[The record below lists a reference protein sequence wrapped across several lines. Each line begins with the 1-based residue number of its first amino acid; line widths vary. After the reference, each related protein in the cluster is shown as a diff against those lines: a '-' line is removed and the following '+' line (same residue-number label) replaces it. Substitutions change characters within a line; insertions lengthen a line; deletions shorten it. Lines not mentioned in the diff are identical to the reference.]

1 MKVKAAI
8 NIGLCLCLLLT
19 GCACIKDMVSW
30 LQFWKAS
37 EPRPALTRAFTDE
50 DVKRFVSNLKP
61 GRGNPR
67 SRYLLGKYYQSAG
80 RHKAAIEEFKKA
92 ILADHRF
99 VEAYNAIGVS
109 YDRLGNSSKAV
120 EFYRLALGLNPE
132 LDYVYNNL
140 GYSHLLRGEMD
151 EAITAFKKAIEL
163 NDNKQYHNN
172 LGLAYAR
179 KGLLDLALAEFKLA
193 GDEARAHYNL
203 AQFCYRKGL
212 FDEAA
217 QHYALALAMD
227 PSLTKAKKGVERSRM
242 LSRAVQ
248 TPVEDTETENNFI
261 PSKENKVTGK
271 NLVDTRSPVNHSQN
285 RRNTLTAG
293 SQDSNEKKLTFLYDR
308 LFARYPQR
316 P

>member
-1 MKVKAAI
+1 MKVKAAVTM
-8 NIGLCLCLLLT
+8 GLCLCLLLT
-19 GCACIKDMVSW
+19 GCTSLKDMVSR

-37 EPRPALTRAFTDE
+37 KPGPTLTRAFTDE

-61 GRGNPR
+61 GRGNPC
-67 SRYLLGKYYQSAG
+67 SHYLLGKYYQSAG
-80 RHKAAIEEFKKA
+80 KHRAAIEEFRKA

-99 VEAYNAIGVS
+99 VEAYNGIGVS
-109 YDRLGNSSKAV
+109 YDRVGDSSKAI
-120 EFYRLALGLNPE
+120 EFYRLALSLRPE

-151 EAITAFKKAIEL
+151 EAITALKKAVEL

-179 KGLLDLALAEFKLA
+179 KGLFDLALAEFKLA
-193 GDEARAHYNL
+193 GGEARAHYNL

-212 FDEAA
+212 FDKAA

-227 PSLTKAKKGVERSRM
+227 PSLTKAEKGADRSRM
-242 LSRAVQ
+242 LARAVQ
-248 TPVEDTETENNFI
+248 TPVKDTETENNLI
-261 PSKENKVTGK
+261 TSKENKVTGK
-271 NLVDTRSPVNHSQN
+271 NLVDARFPVQHGRN
-285 RRNTLTAG
+285 RCNTQTAG
-293 SQDSNEKKLTFLYDR
+293 SVNSNEIKLTFLYDR